1 MYCIHCCCNTYS
13 IYSFVFMG
21 YSTIIINLK
30 QNSIVLWNK
39 GFSTPIPQLSIPLF
53 PEVVTVTGFL
63 RSFQRY
69 PIHRQVWG
77 RGARVSVCV
86 GGGVYLHI
94 CAQERQKKQT
104 NSPTM
109 PHQSGVCHV
118 TKANPGNCFSPF
130 LYKGTLSCYC
140 RAVN

>member
-86 GGGVYLHI
+86 GGECVCVCVFAHVRTR
-94 CAQERQKKQT
+94 ETEKT
-104 NSPTM
+104 NQLPNYASSVRCM
-109 PHQSGVCHV
+109 SCDQS
-118 TKANPGNCFSPF
+118 KPRELLQSFSLQGNSV
-130 LYKGTLSCYC
+130 LLL
-140 RAVN
+140 